1 MKNKQIAIMGCGW
14 LGIPLAEKLLAEGWE
29 VYGSSRSL
37 ANLEGLQALGLKP
50 FRMELPNEIPAKEAA
65 VWQLPY
71 YIVNLPP
78 TPFMALGPLAYAQS
92 IALLAE
98 RMPKDAKLF
107 FVSSTGVYGPQ
118 KGAVSEKNDC
128 YPAHARSQAVLAA
141 EKALAPYRSKLNLSI
156 LRFAGLIGGPRE
168 AGRFLAGKKEV
179 PQPFR
184 RLNLIHRNDCLGILS
199 ALLTKENC
207 PDLLNVS
214 APKHPFAQD
223 FYPKRAK
230 LLGLDPPSFLPPTPN
245 EKEEASY
252 ISTIALQHFLP
263 EYVWQYPDPNDFP

>member
-14 LGIPLAEKLLAEGWE
+14 LGAPLAEKLLAEGWE

-50 FRMELPNEIPAKEAA
+50 FRMELPETLPAAA
-65 VWQLPY
+65 DPIWQLPY

-78 TPFMALGPLAYAQS
+78 TPFMELGPLAYAQS
-92 IALLAE
+92 MALLAE
-98 RMPKDAKLF
+98 RMPQGAKLF

-118 KGAVSEKNDC
+118 KGAVLETNNC
-128 YPAHARSQAVLAA
+128 RPAHARSQAVLAA
-141 EKALAPYRSKLNLSI
+141 EEALAPYRSKLDLSI
-156 LRFAGLIGGPRE
+156 LRFGGLIGGPRE

-184 RLNLIHRNDCLGILS
+184 RLNLIHRSDCLGIFS
-199 ALLTKENC
+199 ALLAKENC
-207 PDLLNVS
+207 PDLLNVC

-230 LLGLDPPSFLPPTPN
+230 LLGLEPPSFLPPAPQ

-252 ISTIALQHFLP
+252 IATAALQQFLP
-263 EYVWQYPDPNDFP
+263 DYIWQYPDPNEFP